1 MNRTANPF
9 RPGAGHPP
17 PYLAGREAEKQ
28 IFERLLRQDAITENL
43 VLTGL
48 RGSGKTVLLDSLK
61 HLAMRRGWLWTG
73 ADINESASVNEAN
86 LATRLC
92 ADLAIK
98 TSAVVVSKTQSIA
111 PGFTSEPRTFE
122 QGLGFDALKRVF
134 AETPGLPLDKLK
146 AAVEFGWNALADS
159 DSGIRGII
167 FAYDEAQN
175 LSDHAEK
182 DQFPLSLLLDAFQ
195 SMQRKGLPL
204 MLALTGLPT
213 LYPKLVDS
221 RTYAERMFRSVIL
234 ESLSGPE
241 TRDAILKPVEGN
253 DQVTLSKETVE
264 AIVRMSGGYPYF
276 IQFICREVYDAFTIR
291 PDRGRGGKVPVREIE
306 EKLDADFFSGRW
318 SRATDRQRE
327 LLSIIAGLES
337 CEDEFS
343 VSEIVEKSRSAPIKP
358 FSASNVSQML
368 AALAEQGLLYRNR
381 HGKYTFSV
389 PLFGAFIRRQESRAI
404 S

>member
-1 MNRTANPF
+1 MNRSANPF

-61 HLAMRRGWLWTG
+61 NLAMRRGWLWTG

-98 TSAVVVSKTQSIA
+98 TSSVVVSKTQSIA
-111 PGFTSEPRTFE
+111 PGFASESRTVE
-122 QGLGFDALKRVF
+122 QGLGFDALKQVF

-146 AAVEFGWNALADS
+146 AAIEFGWNALADS
-159 DSGIRGII
+159 DSRIRGII

-175 LSDHAEK
+175 MSDHAEK
-182 DQFPLSLLLDAFQ
+182 DQFPLSLLLDVFQ

-221 RTYAERMFRSVIL
+221 RTYAERMFRSAFL
-234 ESLSGPE
+234 ESLSEPE
-241 TRDAILKPVEGN
+241 TRDAILKPIEGN
-253 DQVTLSKETVE
+253 DQVTLNRETVG

-291 PDRGRGGKVPVREIE
+291 PDKGRAGKVPVREIE

-318 SRATDRQRE
+318 SRVTDRQRE

-343 VSEIVEKSRSAPIKP
+343 ISEIVEKSRSAPIKP

-368 AALAEQGLLYRNR
+368 AALAGQGLLYRNR

-389 PLFGAFIRRQESRAI
+389 PLFGAFIRRQASRAI

>member
-1 MNRTANPF
+1 MNKSANPF

-17 PYLAGREAEKQ
+17 PYLAGREAEKR
-28 IFERLLRQDAITENL
+28 IFERLLRQDVVTENL
-43 VLTGL
+43 VLSGL

-61 HLAMRRGWLWTG
+61 HLAMEQGWLWTG
-73 ADINESASVNEAN
+73 TDINESASIDEAN

-98 TSAVVVSKTQSIA
+98 TSSIVVSEKQTLA
-111 PGFTSEPRTFE
+111 PGFTSESRTLR
-122 QGLGFDALKRVF
+122 QGLGFEALKGVF

-146 AAVEFGWNALADS
+146 AAVEFGWNALES
-159 DSGIRGII
+159 SGSGIRGII

-182 DQFPLSLLLDAFQ
+182 DRFPLTLLLDAFQ

-204 MLALTGLPT
+204 MLALAGLPT

-221 RTYAERMFRSVIL
+221 RTYVERMFRSVFL
-234 ESLSGPE
+234 ESLSEPE
-241 TRDAILKPVEGN
+241 TRDAILKPIEGN
-253 DQVTLSKETVE
+253 DQITLGNETVG

-291 PDRGRGGKVPVREIE
+291 LDKGRKGRVPVREIE
-306 EKLDADFFSGRW
+306 EKLDSDFFSGRW

-327 LLSIIAGLES
+327 LLSVIASLEH
-337 CEDEFS
+337 CENEFG
-343 VSEIVEKSRSAPIKP
+343 VSEIVEKSNEASVRP

-368 AALAEQGLLYRNR
+368 TALAAQGLLYRNR
-381 HGKYTFSV
+381 FGRHTFAV
-389 PLFGAFIRRQESRAI
+389 PLFGAFIRRQAERV
-404 S
+404 